1 MNTNMIDPMILER
14 ARRWT
19 LEPFDSGTRS
29 AVQKMMDS
37 PGDELVDS
45 FYQDLE
51 FGTGGMRGIMGPGTN
66 RMNRY
71 TIGMSTQGLANYL
84 KKVFPGEEVKV
95 AIAYDCRHNSPE
107 FAGICADVLT
117 GNGFRVLLFESLRPT
132 PELSF
137 AIRHYGCTS
146 GIMITASHNP
156 KEYNGFKVYWNDGA
170 QLVPPHDLN
179 VVDEARKIQD
189 INEVAW
195 IGVPSAITIL
205 GEETDTIYI
214 DRVCSLSLIE
224 SEIIKTYGDLPL
236 VYSPLHGTGTRI
248 VPEALKAFG
257 LSNVYPVEAQSIPD
271 GNFPTVISPN
281 PEEGEAL
288 SMAIALARDKGAE
301 LVLATDPDADRV
313 GIAVKNDSG
322 DFILLNGN
330 ETAVLIIYYLL
341 EQWKQRGKLDGKQY
355 IVKTIVTSYLL
366 DKIAGSYG
374 VECFNVLTGF
384 KYIAEVMRD
393 LEGSKEY
400 IGGGEESYGLLIG
413 DFVRDKDAVSACCII
428 AEAAIW
434 AKSRSMTL
442 FQLLKHIHDQYGLY
456 REHLI
461 SVTRKGKKGAD
472 EIRAMMETYRN
483 NPPKSIGNVDV
494 HEIRDFKTQT
504 ITGTATQSTRP
515 TGLVSSN
522 VLQLQLKDG
531 TLITM
536 RPSGTEPKIKFY
548 FSTHQ
553 PWNPETE
560 SWEAT
565 DGRLRSKIQQIIAEL
580 QLS

>member
-1 MNTNMIDPMILER
+1 MNSNMIDPAILER
-14 ARRWT
+14 AKRWT
-19 LEPFDSGTRS
+19 HEPFDSVTRS
-29 AVQKMMDS
+29 AVQKMLDQS
-37 PGDELVDS
+37 GEELVDS

-84 KKVFPGEEVKV
+84 KKTFPGEAVKV

-107 FAGICADVLT
+107 FARICADVLT
-117 GNGFRVLLFESLRPT
+117 GNGFRVFLFESLRPT

-179 VVDEARKIQD
+179 VVEEARKIKD

-195 IGVPSAITIL
+195 KGEPSAITIL
-205 GEETDTIYI
+205 GKETDDIYI
-214 DRVCSLSLIE
+214 GKVCSLSLIE
-224 SEIIKTYGDLPL
+224 SETINAHGDLPL

-248 VPEALKAFG
+248 VPEALQAFG
-257 LSNVYPVEAQSIPD
+257 LSNVFSVAAQSIPD

-288 SMAIALARDKGAE
+288 TMAISLAKEKGAE

-313 GIAVKNDSG
+313 GIAVKNDAG
-322 DFILLNGN
+322 EFILMNGN

-341 EQWKQRGKLDGKQY
+341 EQWKRKGKIDGKQY

-366 DKIAGSYG
+366 DKIADAYG

-393 LEGSKEY
+393 LEGVKEY
-400 IGGGEESYGLLIG
+400 IAGGEESYGLLIG

-442 FQLLKHIHDQYGLY
+442 FQLLQHIHAEYGLY

-461 SVTRKGKKGAD
+461 SVTKKGKKGAD
-472 EIRAMMETYRN
+472 EIREMMEMFRN
-483 NPPKSIGNVDV
+483 NPPNSICNIDV
-494 HEIRDFKTQT
+494 QEIRDFKTQT
-504 ITGTATQSTRP
+504 ISVVADGTTRP

-522 VLQLQLKDG
+522 VIQLQLKDN

-548 FSTHQ
+548 FSTHH
-553 PWNPETE
+553 PWNPSTE
-560 SWEAT
+560 SWETA
-565 DGRLRSKIQQIIAEL
+565 DQNLRN
-580 QLS
+580 